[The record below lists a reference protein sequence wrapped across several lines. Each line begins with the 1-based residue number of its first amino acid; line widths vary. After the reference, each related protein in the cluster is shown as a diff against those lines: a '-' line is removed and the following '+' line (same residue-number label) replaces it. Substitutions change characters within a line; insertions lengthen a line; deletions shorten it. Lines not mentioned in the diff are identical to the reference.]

1 MPTREEIDLKERADR
16 ALRAGHPAEAL
27 GLYDVLLG
35 HVQVFAP
42 GVYDGWLEGALGA
55 YQALGRRREAAYVL
69 LALRRF
75 SDAARLLL
83 PAERPVEW
91 ALAMSKQG
99 LHAEAARVLSAAGHS
114 VLAAVELERGERMAA
129 ARAEWERALVDPR
142 LIGLP
147 YESALVHFNL
157 GECLLKLGDVAAA
170 TRVLT
175 LAGRQIEEV
184 ADAFET
190 RGQPERA
197 FDCYTVLLRIGKDT
211 ASFENVSEGYVNAI
225 RILKAGEQ
233 RFYVLQY
240 YEDFIAYAVERGE
253 LYAAATLAREAADF
267 SVHAGLVYD
276 KHYLS
281 RAVALWADAARANET
296 AAGPPDLTE
305 NAFNAGIDAATALGD
320 LTLAAR
326 LYDEL
331 ASLPLTEKKRDR
343 YKLLARRFAGGR
355 AQVTPTTGIPE
366 YLRRAGAYQDV
377 WRQDLIEWELDGDPV
392 AIAAGLVVDRTDHV
406 RFSRLAL
413 RALLIAGR
421 SVGPAVGDPARTAEL
436 AVALGRVQVYE
447 VLRPLE
453 KIYESVG
460 SPEVRTAVMTG
471 VGQVYCRRTFG
482 LIRRGLEDP
491 SPRVQEAAIA
501 ALRGLRFRDAFDELS
516 AIFRDKTDD
525 RVRIAALEALADL
538 ASPEAGDVLLEAVLR
553 ETGAVQA
560 VAEARLQAFS
570 GEDLVPAIRQAID
583 LAGGDAH
590 PALRRIWSALGGGR
604 S

>member
-75 SDAARLLL
+75 TDAARMLV

-99 LHAEAARVLSAAGHS
+99 QHGEAARVLSAAGHP
-114 VLAAVELERGERMAA
+114 VLAAIELERGDRMAA
-129 ARAEWERALVDPR
+129 ARAEWERALRDPR
-142 LIGLP
+142 LLGLP
-147 YESALVHFNL
+147 YELALVQFNL
-157 GECLLKLGDVAAA
+157 GECLLKLGEPAAA
-170 TRVLT
+170 SAAFAV
-175 LAGRQIEEV
+175 AGRQLEEV

-190 RGQPERA
+190 HGQRERA

-281 RAVALWADAARANET
+281 RSVALWMDAASANEA
-296 AAGPPDLTE
+296 AAGPTELTE
-305 NAFNAGIDAATALGD
+305 NALHAGIDAATAVGD
-320 LTLAAR
+320 LALASR
-326 LYDEL
+326 LYDQL
-331 ASLPLTEKKRDR
+331 ASLPLPAKKRDR
-343 YKLLARRFAGGR
+343 YRLLARRYAGAR
-355 AQVTPTTGIPE
+355 TQVAPPTGIPE

-377 WRQDLIEWELDGDPV
+377 WRQDLVEWELDGDAV
-392 AIAAGLVVDRTDHV
+392 AVAAGLVVDRTDHV

-413 RALLIAGR
+413 RALLIAGGSPGA
-421 SVGPAVGDPARTAEL
+421 SVADPARKADL
-436 AVALGRVQVYE
+436 ALALGRVQVYE

-453 KIYESVG
+453 KLYETIE
-460 SPEVRTAVMTG
+460 SPDVRAAVMTG
-471 VGQVYCRRTFG
+471 AGQVYCRRTFG
-482 LIRRGLEDP
+482 LVRRGIEDG
-491 SPRVQEAAIA
+491 SPRVREAAIA
-501 ALRGLRFRDAFDELS
+501 ALRGLRFRDAFDDLS
-516 AIFRDKTDD
+516 AIFREKTDA
-525 RVRIAALEALADL
+525 RVRIAALDALADL
-538 ASPEAGDVLLEAVLR
+538 ASPEAGAVLLEAVLR
-553 ETGAVQA
+553 ETGEVQA
-560 VAEARLQAFS
+560 AAEGRLQAFS
-570 GEDLVPAIRQAID
+570 GEELIPAIRQALD
-583 LAGGDAH
+583 LEGGDAH
-590 PALRRIWSALGGGR
+590 PALRRIWSALGAPR
-604 S
+604 P

>member
-42 GVYDGWLEGALGA
+42 GAYDGWLEGALGA

-75 SDAARLLL
+75 ADAARMLV

-99 LHAEAARVLSAAGHS
+99 QHGEAARVLSAAGHP
-114 VLAAVELERGERMAA
+114 VLAAIELERGDRMAA
-129 ARAEWERALVDPR
+129 ARAEWERALRDPR
-142 LIGLP
+142 LLGLP
-147 YESALVHFNL
+147 YELALVQFNL
-157 GECLLKLGDVAAA
+157 GECLLKLGEPAAA
-170 TRVLT
+170 SAAFAV
-175 LAGRQIEEV
+175 AGRQLEEV

-190 RGQPERA
+190 RGQRERA

-253 LYAAATLAREAADF
+253 LYAAANLAREAADF

-276 KHYLS
+276 KHYLARS
-281 RAVALWADAARANET
+281 VALWMDAARANEA
-296 AAGPPDLTE
+296 AAGPTELTE
-305 NAFNAGIDAATALGD
+305 NALHAGIDAATAVGD
-320 LTLAAR
+320 LTLASR

-331 ASLPLTEKKRDR
+331 ASLPLPPKKRDR
-343 YKLLARRFAGGR
+343 YRLLARRYAGAR
-355 AQVTPTTGIPE
+355 TQIAPPTGIPE

-377 WRQDLIEWELDGDPV
+377 WRQDLVEWELDGDAV
-392 AIAAGLVVDRTDHV
+392 AVAAGLVVDRTDHV

-413 RALLIAGR
+413 RALLIAG
-421 SVGPAVGDPARTAEL
+421 GPPGAAVADPGRKADL

-453 KIYESVG
+453 KLYETIE
-460 SPEVRTAVMTG
+460 SPEVRAAVMAG
-471 VGQVYCRRTFG
+471 AGQVYCRRTFG
-482 LIRRGLEDP
+482 LVRRGIEDG
-491 SPRVQEAAIA
+491 SPRVREAAIA

-516 AIFRDKTDD
+516 SIFREKTDA
-525 RVRIAALEALADL
+525 RVRIAALDALADL
-538 ASPEAGDVLLEAVLR
+538 ASPEAGAVLLEAVLR
-553 ETGAVQA
+553 ETGEVQA
-560 VAEARLQAFS
+560 AAEGRLQAFS
-570 GEDLVPAIRQAID
+570 GEELIPAIRQALD
-583 LAGGDAH
+583 LEGGDAH
-590 PALRRIWSALGGGR
+590 PALRRIWSALGAPR
-604 S
+604 P